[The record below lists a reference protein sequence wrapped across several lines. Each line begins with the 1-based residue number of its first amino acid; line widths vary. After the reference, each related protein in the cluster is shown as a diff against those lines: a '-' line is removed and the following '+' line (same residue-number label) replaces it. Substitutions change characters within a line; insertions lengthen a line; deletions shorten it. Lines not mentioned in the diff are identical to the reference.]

1 MPGKKIYNKNARE
14 KALLEES
21 YSQVHNEV
29 APAAGLVA
37 RALPAIGKGLRS
49 LGGAAATGAKEGAKG
64 AAKQAGAAAGAAA
77 VNKVAG
83 KFGGQQPPPL
93 PEDEGA
99 VDVELD
105 HWWDFDEEDVVM
117 KVYHGALH
125 ALPPAQGT
133 PEYETNSE
141 KIFTWLKGKYPQP
154 DDYNIDEVEFQSR
167 TTDDATEYA
176 NRVSRDPESRFY
188 DPKYDEDGE
197 EPDEYHPGYGKVKPK
212 VKPKKMEFTKG
223 GWAKNTKAGKEGE
236 DEEVVSE
243 KIYNKNAKEKALL
256 EEAYANVYKG
266 EVLHEYSVTD
276 GVMAA
281 EKGAEKIAKTL
292 GIGDEDA
299 ESREERADV
308 DKYEYE
314 QGKEAGERENHAKG
328 VKMALEALE
337 MFKDELHVDGHPED
351 VNVNELADAHDQ
363 LSRALHFLLDETD
376 VEYIIGGRATQRS
389 EAQSQPEQ
397 FGAIGEYP
405 E

>member
-1 MPGKKIYNKNARE
+1 MAEKNIYNKNARE
-14 KALLEES
+14 KALLEEA

-37 RALPAIGKGLRS
+37 RSLPAIGRGLRS
-49 LGGAAATGAKEGAKG
+49 IGGAAATGAREGAKG

-83 KFGGQQPPPL
+83 KFGAQQPAPPA
-93 PEDEGA
+93 EDEGA

-125 ALPPAQGT
+125 TLPPPQGT
-133 PEYETNSE
+133 PEYERNYE
-141 KIFTWLKGKYPQP
+141 KIFTWLKGKYPKP

-167 TTDDATEYA
+167 TTDDATEWA

-188 DPKYDEDGE
+188 DPK
-197 EPDEYHPGYGKVKPK
+197 H
-212 VKPKKMEFTKG
+212 
-223 GWAKNTKAGKEGE
+223 
-236 DEEVVSE
+236 
-243 KIYNKNAKEKALL
+243 
-256 EEAYANVYKG
+256 
-266 EVLHEYSVTD
+266 
-276 GVMAA
+276 
-281 EKGAEKIAKTL
+281 
-292 GIGDEDA
+292 DEDA

-314 QGKEAGERENHAKG
+314 QGKEAGEREDHDKG
-328 VKMALEALE
+328 VKMAHEALE
-337 MFKDELHVDGHPED
+337 MFKDELHVGGHGED
-351 VNVNELADAHDQ
+351 INVNELADAHDQ
-363 LSRALHFLLDETD
+363 LSRALHFLFDETD
-376 VEYIIGGRATQRS
+376 VEYITGGRATQRS

-397 FGAIGEYP
+397 FGAIGEFP